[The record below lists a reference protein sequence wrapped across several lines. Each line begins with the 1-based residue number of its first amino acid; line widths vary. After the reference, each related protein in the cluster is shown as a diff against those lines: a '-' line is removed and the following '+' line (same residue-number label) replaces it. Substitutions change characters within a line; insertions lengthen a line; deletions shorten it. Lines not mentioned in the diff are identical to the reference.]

1 MKFRL
6 RTPIP
11 WYQIMRITFIQILI
25 STMLTGIAYSN
36 PLSAQNILDKK
47 VSISLNNTTLV
58 DVLSHLQKNDKIKF
72 IYSSTAINGTQK
84 VSVNMENESLKNV
97 LDEVLKSKGIS
108 YEVLQDRIVLG
119 KASAVGETAS
129 APATT
134 TISTTTEV
142 AATPITGKIVDQ
154 SGEPIIG
161 ASILEKG
168 TTNGVST
175 DLNGNFK
182 LNVAGLSSVLVVA
195 YIGYNNQEVTV
206 GSQTNI
212 TITLVESVKNLNEV
226 VVVGY
231 GTQKKLTVTGAISS
245 VKATDIQDQQVT
257 RLDDALRGRVTGVSV
272 VQSSGSPGSSPQ
284 IRVRGITSRLNSD
297 PLYIIDG
304 ITVDNGGLDNVNP
317 NDIESIEVLKDASAA
332 IYGSRASNG
341 VIIVT
346 TKKGKKGD
354 AQISYNGYVGTQGP
368 VSKVKLANASQYAT
382 LRNQSVTNDAVDAGK
397 TPVLPFANPASY
409 GTGTN
414 WQNEIFSNSAMIQN
428 HNLNI
433 SGATDK
439 VTYYTSF
446 GYLDQKGVVMP
457 DISDYKK
464 FNFTVNTTYKLKK
477 WLTLGE
483 NFTYSYTRT
492 KSVGNTNS
500 VFGGPL
506 SSALNIDPITP
517 VVVNNINAQPNLKDY
532 QQPNIVLNPQGLPY
546 GISPYVTQEITNP
559 LAYAQ
564 TRLGNYSDAT
574 NLLGSAFAEV
584 EPIAGLKIRSQISAK
599 QAYYGQDGFT
609 PLYYLNAVS
618 TNTTTSQ
625 IQAYNRNL
633 SWNWD
638 NTATYTRSFGKHNL
652 SALVGTSAQ
661 KTTASGLQGTFLGE
675 PVNSLTD
682 ASINFTLPAAN
693 RIAVSALG
701 LDDVQPHTLASTF
714 ARVTYDYDQK
724 YLFSGIIR
732 RDGSSRFGSN
742 HVYGTFPAG
751 QVGYVVSREDWFP
764 KNSFVNFLKLRGSYG
779 IVGNE
784 RALQPFRYAATIGS
798 GRNAVFGSGA
808 DENIQI
814 GYSPNAPANP
824 DLKWEE
830 THTSDIGFDATLFEN
845 LSLTFDLYRKLT
857 KGMLQQVQ
865 LPTYAGFSDQ
875 PWANVGDMENK
886 GVELSL
892 GYASKVGQFNYNING
907 NISYNN
913 NKVLSVGN
921 QINYFTIGT
930 VQSTNYEIGRFQPGQ
945 PFGEFYGFK
954 ELGVFHSQA
963 EINAYTKNGQ
973 LIQPNAKP
981 GDFKWEDTDGDG
993 KIGANDRQF
1002 LGNPLPTFTYGIN
1015 FNADYKNFDIKI
1027 FGQGVW
1033 GNKIY
1038 QAYRRLDIPTAN
1050 YPIAALNAWTPQN
1063 ADSNYPRLSDADP
1076 NNNFKNPSNF
1086 YLQNGAYFRIKTL
1099 QLGYNLPQ
1107 SWLKSAD
1114 IKKVRVFLSSN
1125 NLVTITGY
1133 KGYDPEISGGIDMGI
1148 YPQAR
1153 TFMAGLDITL

>member
-25 STMLTGIAYSN
+25 STMLTGMAYSN
-36 PLSAQNILDKK
+36 TLSAQNILDKK
-47 VSISLNNTTLV
+47 VTISLNNATLV

-72 IYSSTAINGTQK
+72 IYSSTAIDGLQK
-84 VSVNMENESLKNV
+84 VSVNMENQTLKNV
-97 LDEVLKSKGIS
+97 LDEVLKSKGIN
-108 YEVLQDRIVLG
+108 YEVLHNRIVLG
-119 KASAVGETAS
+119 KAVTTANVT
-129 APATT
+129 ALP
-134 TISTTTEV
+134 V
-142 AATPITGKIVDQ
+142 AADAIAVPITGKVVDKN
-154 SGEPIIG
+154 GEAIIG

-182 LNVAGLSSVLVVA
+182 LSVAGPASVLVVA
-195 YIGYNNQEVTV
+195 YIGFNNQEVTV

-212 TITLVESVKNLNEV
+212 NITLTENVKNLNEV

-245 VKATDIQDQQVT
+245 VKATDLQDQQVT

-272 VQSSGSPGSSPQ
+272 VQSSGSPGSTPQ
-284 IRVRGITSRLNSD
+284 IRVRGVTSRQNSD

-317 NDIESIEVLKDASAA
+317 NDIESIDVLKDASAA

-341 VIIVT
+341 VVIVT

-354 AQISYNGYVGTQGP
+354 AVVSYNGYVGVQSP

-382 LRNQSVTNDAVDAGK
+382 LRNQSITNDAAAGT
-397 TPVLPFANPASY
+397 TPTLPFPNPSIY

-414 WQNEIFSNSAMIQN
+414 WQDEIFSNSALIQN

-457 DISDYKK
+457 DISGYKK
-464 FNFTVNTTYKLKK
+464 FNFTVNTTYKAKK
-477 WLTLGE
+477 WLTIGE
-483 NFTYSYTRT
+483 NFTYSYTRS

-506 SSALNIDPITP
+506 SSALNLDPITS
-517 VVVNNINAQPNLKDY
+517 VLTNNVNGQPNVKDY
-532 QQPNIVLNPQGLPY
+532 QQPNIVRNGDGVPY
-546 GISPYVTQEITNP
+546 GISPYVAQEITNP

-574 NLLGSAFAEV
+574 NLLGSAFVEV

-599 QAYYGQDGFT
+599 QGYYGSEGFT
-609 PLYYLNAVS
+609 PLYYLNASSV
-618 TNTTTSQ
+618 NTITGQTET
-625 IQAYNRNL
+625 YNRNL

-638 NTATYTRSFGKHNL
+638 NTATYTRSFGKHNFT
-652 SALVGTSAQ
+652 ALLGTSAQ
-661 KTTASGLQGTFLGE
+661 KTTANGLQGLFQGE
-675 PVNSLTD
+675 PVSNFND
-682 ASINFTLPAAN
+682 ASIYFSLPAAN
-693 RIAVSALG
+693 RIALPNPDLNIDA
-701 LDDVQPHTLASTF
+701 VQPHTLASTF
-714 ARVTYDYDQK
+714 GRLTYDYDQK
-724 YLFSGIIR
+724 FLFSGIIR

-742 HVYGTFPAG
+742 NIYGTFPSA
-751 QVGYVVSREDWFP
+751 QVGYVLTREDWFP
-764 KNSFVNFLKLRGSYG
+764 KNSFVNFFKLRGSYG

-784 RALQPFRYAATIGS
+784 MALQPFRYAAIVKS
-798 GRNAVFGSGA
+798 GRNAVFG
-808 DENIQI
+808 DQVII
-814 GYSPNAPANP
+814 GYSPAAPPNE

-830 THTSDIGFDATLFEN
+830 TKTSDIGFDATLFEN
-845 LSLTFDLYRKLT
+845 LSVTFDVYKKLT
-857 KGMLQQVQ
+857 NGMLQQVA
-865 LPTYAGFSDQ
+865 LPAYAGFAEQ
-875 PWANVGDMENK
+875 PYANVGNMENK

-892 GYASKVGQFNYNING
+892 GYTGKVGEFNYNVGG
-907 NISYNN
+907 NISYNK
-913 NKVLSVGN
+913 NKVTDVGSL
-921 QINYFTIGT
+921 INYLPIGN
-930 VQSTNYEIGRFQPGQ
+930 VQSSTYEIGRFQTGQ
-945 PFGEFYGFK
+945 PIGEFYGFK

-993 KIGANDRQF
+993 KISQADRQF
-1002 LGNPLPTFTYGIN
+1002 LGNPLPTFTYGIT
-1015 FNADYKNFDIKI
+1015 FNANYKQFDIRL

-1050 YPIAALNAWTPQN
+1050 YPIEALNAWTPQN
-1063 ADSNYPRLSDADP
+1063 AGSNYPRLSDADP
-1076 NNNFKNPSNF
+1076 NQNFKNPSNF

-1099 QLGYNLPQ
+1099 QLGYTLPKNILN
-1107 SWLKSAD
+1107 SID
-1114 IKKVRVFLSSN
+1114 VKKVRVFVSSN